1 MTPRKTGTYV
11 YCLVVADRRPALR
24 RRFARL
30 PGAGPVRLLDL
41 GGGRWLVAADAPLNQ
56 YGEQPINR
64 RLSDLDWVARAAMA
78 HEAVIEAFIDERAV
92 LPMKLFTIFSGD
104 ERALDHIRADRRRI
118 DALVKR
124 VTDQLEWG
132 VRVKLDRAR
141 RNGPSPRPARSRT
154 RTPARSGDVGL
165 RYLLGKKAQRDAA
178 AGVTRRAR
186 GTVAKFYDRLSGRSR
201 LSARRSESE
210 MPLRN
215 TPVLLDA
222 AFLVPRSRTAK
233 FHALAAREARRLG
246 RLGLDVSLS
255 GPWPPYTFIND

>member
-1 MTPRKTGTYV
+1 MTPPKTGTYV
-11 YCLVVADRRPALR
+11 YCLIVADRRPTMR
-24 RRFARL
+24 RRIARL
-30 PGAGPVRLLDL
+30 PGMGSVRLLDV
-41 GGGRWLVAADAPLNQ
+41 GGGRWLVAADAPLNR
-56 YGEQPINR
+56 YGEETINR

-78 HEAVIEAFIDERAV
+78 HEAVIEAFIDQRAV

-104 ERALDHIRADRRRI
+104 QRALDHIRANHRRI

-141 RNGPSPRPARSRT
+141 RNGPPPRPAPGRKGT
-154 RTPARSGDVGL
+154 RARGGDVGL

-178 AGVTRRAR
+178 AGVTSRAR
-186 GTVAKFYDRLSGRSR
+186 GTVADFYDRLSGRSR
-201 LSARRSESE
+201 LSARRPQSE

-222 AFLVPRSRTAK
+222 AFLVPRARTAT

-255 GPWPPYTFIND
+255 GPWPPYTFVRD